1 MIMIKKNLYTILV
14 ALLILYLSLTSSD
27 TFKKVAIYELPNL
40 DKIVHAGL
48 YFLLT
53 SAIIFDNRKTI
64 NRTLHLF
71 LIALIPLS
79 YGILMEIL
87 QSSLTIS
94 RTASIYDVFANTTG
108 ILLSVLLW
116 LLLKPLFKDKFK

>member
-1 MIMIKKNLYTILV
+1 MIKKNLFSILV

-27 TFKKVAIYELPNL
+27 AFKKVAIYELPNL

-48 YFLLT
+48 YFLLM

-64 NRTLHLF
+64 NKSSHLF
-71 LIALIPLS
+71 LTALIPLA
-79 YGILMEIL
+79 YGIFMEIL

-94 RTASIYDVFANTTG
+94 RSASIYDVIANTTG

-116 LLLKPLFKDKFK
+116 LLLKPMLKDKFR

>member
-1 MIMIKKNLYTILV
+1 MIKKNLYTILV

>member
-1 MIMIKKNLYTILV
+1 MIKKNLFSILV

-40 DKIVHAGL
+40 DKIVHVGL
-48 YFLLT
+48 YFSFM
-53 SAIIFDNRKTI
+53 SAIIFENRKTI
-64 NRTLHLF
+64 NRSLQLF
-71 LIALIPLS
+71 LAALIPFA
-79 YGILMEIL
+79 YGIFMEIL

-94 RTASIYDVFANTTG
+94 RTASIYDVIANITG

-116 LLLKPLFKDKFK
+116 LWLKPLIRDKFR